1 MTERI
6 REMLDDKVN
15 EIFLAIQIEEGIES
29 GDVSFELEYDI
40 NRLEEKLAAVIARA
54 IAEQKN

>member
-6 REMLDDKVN
+6 REMLDDKIN
-15 EIFLAIQIEEGIES
+15 EIFLAIQTEEGIES

>member
-1 MTERI
+1 MTDRI
-6 REMLDDKVN
+6 REMLDDKIN
-15 EIFLAIQIEEGIES
+15 EIFLAIQTEEGIES

-54 IAEQKN
+54 ITEQKN

>member
-6 REMLDDKVN
+6 REMLDDKIN
-15 EIFLAIQIEEGIES
+15 EIFLTIQTEEGIES

-40 NRLEEKLAAVIARA
+40 NRLEEKLATVIARA

>member
-1 MTERI
+1 MAERI
-6 REMLDDKVN
+6 REMLDDKIN
-15 EIFLAIQIEEGIES
+15 EIFLAIQTEEGIES

>member
-6 REMLDDKVN
+6 REMLDDKIN
-15 EIFLAIQIEEGIES
+15 EIFLTIQTEKGIES